1 MLSRPR
7 EREAALSGFFLI
19 PKSLSSCD
27 SRQLQFLHLLIQ
39 FPEANPSALLPRLLE
54 LTSKTIFDL
63 NLAAKA
69 LSFVEAN
76 PLSAWLPGVTAEVC
90 LQSLLTDPRGRE
102 GQLALPASPP
112 FPSPGLCAN
121 CDPGCGGP
129 EVRQEHPRGF
139 REDLGQPRKRE
150 RSRPEGGP
158 ACAGAESV

>member
-1 MLSRPR
+1 MLSTPW
-7 EREAALSGFFLI
+7 EREAAPSGFFLI

-27 SRQLQFLHLLIQ
+27 SPQLQFLHLLIQ
-39 FPEANPSALLPRLLE
+39 FPGANPSALLPRLLE

-76 PLSAWLPGVTAEVC
+76 PLSAWLPGVTAKVC

-102 GQLALPASPP
+102 EQFALLARLPFLIPV
-112 FPSPGLCAN
+112 LCVN

-129 EVRQEHPRGF
+129 EVRREHPRTF
-139 REDLGQPRKRE
+139 REDLGQKRK
-150 RSRPEGGP
+150 
-158 ACAGAESV
+158 

>member
-1 MLSRPR
+1 MLPTPR

-27 SRQLQFLHLLIQ
+27 SQQLQFLHLLIQ

-63 NLAAKA
+63 NLTAKA

-76 PLSAWLPGVTAEVC
+76 PLSAWFPGATAEVC
-90 LQSLLTDPRGRE
+90 LQLLLTDPGGRE
-102 GQLALPASPP
+102 EQLALPARLPLLSPV
-112 FPSPGLCAN
+112 LRDN

-129 EVRQEHPRGF
+129 EVRWEHPRGF
-139 REDLGQPRKRE
+139 RGDLG
-150 RSRPEGGP
+150 
-158 ACAGAESV
+158 